1 MPLLK
6 LSLTSLFWA
15 MLLFL
20 GQAAIAGMSP
30 ASVSAWRFL
39 LAAAILVPLI
49 HTREGI
55 DWSGLRRHAIP
66 LTVMAFIGVG
76 LFNLFL
82 FHGIQGTSA
91 VNASLIM
98 GLCPIMIAC
107 LSAALTGEPIQ
118 RREVVGLALSVA
130 GAALVVSGGSLKSL
144 LALRLQKG
152 DLLVLAAAGCWALY
166 SALPK
171 RFITDLPT
179 SQITTATVS
188 MGALMIG
195 AYALLTQADFMH
207 WPGLKVSSSILLM
220 SLFGTVLVFLWWND
234 GVRQIGPRRAA
245 PFMNI
250 VPVFA
255 VLIGLGL
262 GQTITA
268 AQVIGGLLVVSGVA
282 TGLTRQADRKP
293 SVQMTTAELMKP
305 NEPARTS

>member
-39 LAAAILVPLI
+39 LAAAVLVPLI
-49 HTREGI
+49 HVREGI
-55 DWSGLRRHAIP
+55 NWNGLRRHAIP

-91 VNASLIM
+91 VNASLFM

-130 GAALVVSGGSLKSL
+130 GAALVVSGGSLESL

-171 RFITDLPT
+171 RFITDLPS

-188 MGALMIG
+188 LGALMIG

-207 WPGLKVSSSILLM
+207 WPGLRVSSSILLM

-250 VPVFA
+250 VPMFA

-268 AQVIGGLLVVSGVA
+268 TQLIGGLLVVSGVA
-282 TGLTRQADRKP
+282 TGLTRQTGSKWPRK
-293 SVQMTTAELMKP
+293 
-305 NEPARTS
+305 

>member
-6 LSLTSLFWA
+6 LSFTSFLWA
-15 MLLFL
+15 TLLFL
-20 GQAAIAGMSP
+20 GQAATEGMSP

-39 LAAAILVPLI
+39 LAALFLIPLI
-49 HTREGI
+49 HVREGI
-55 DWSGLRRHAIP
+55 DWQGIRRHILT

-82 FHGIQGTSA
+82 FHGIQKTSA

-107 LSAALTGEPIQ
+107 LSAVLTGEPLR
-118 RREVVGLALSVA
+118 RRESLGLTLSVL
-130 GAALVVSGGSLKSL
+130 GAVLVVSGGSLQSL
-144 LALRLQKG
+144 LAIRLQQG
-152 DLLVLAAAGCWALY
+152 DLLVLAAAGCWAVY
-166 SALPK
+166 SALPR
-171 RFITDLPT
+171 RFIPDLST
-179 SQITTATVS
+179 SQITTATVG

-195 AYALLTQADFMH
+195 VYALLTQADFMH
-207 WPGLKVSSSILLM
+207 WPSPKVTASILVM

-268 AQVIGGLLVVSGVA
+268 AQIAGGLLVIGGVGA
-282 TGLTRQADRKP
+282 GLTRQ
-293 SVQMTTAELMKP
+293 
-305 NEPARTS
+305 PA

>member
-1 MPLLK
+1 MLLLK
-6 LSLTSLFWA
+6 LCLTSLFWA

-20 GQAAIAGMSP
+20 GQAAIAGMS
-30 ASVSAWRFL
+30 ATSVSAWRFL

-49 HTREGI
+49 HAREGI
-55 DWSGLRRHAIP
+55 DWHGLRRHTII
-66 LTVMAFIGVG
+66 LVIMAFVGVG

-98 GLCPIMIAC
+98 GLCPIMITC
-107 LSAALTGEPIQ
+107 LSAALTGEHIQ
-118 RREVVGLALSVA
+118 RREVIGLALSVA
-130 GAALVVSGGSLKSL
+130 GAVLVVSGGSLESL
-144 LALRLQKG
+144 LALQLQKG
-152 DLLVLAAAGCWALY
+152 DLLVIAAAGCWALY

-171 RFITDLPT
+171 RFITDLPS
-179 SQITTATVS
+179 SQITAATVS

-195 AYALLTQADFMH
+195 AYALLTQADFMR
-207 WPGLKVSSSILLM
+207 WPGLEVSSSILLM
-220 SLFGTVLVFLWWND
+220 SIFGTVLVFLWWND

-255 VLIGLGL
+255 VLIGLSL
-262 GQTITA
+262 GQAITA

-282 TGLTRQADRKP
+282 ASLTQQATRKAGP
-293 SVQMTTAELMKP
+293 
-305 NEPARTS
+305 TS

>member
-6 LSLTSLFWA
+6 LSFTSLFWA

-49 HTREGI
+49 HVREGI

-76 LFNLFL
+76 LFNLLL

-130 GAALVVSGGSLKSL
+130 GAALVVSGGSLESL

-171 RFITDLPT
+171 RFITDLPS

-220 SLFGTVLVFLWWND
+220 SVFGTVLVFLWWND

-245 PFMNI
+245 PFMNV
-250 VPVFA
+250 VPLFA

-268 AQVIGGLLVVSGVA
+268 AQLIGGLLVISGVA
-282 TGLTRQADRKP
+282 TGLTRQADKKP
-293 SVQMTTAELMKP
+293 AMQMTTAELMKL
-305 NEPARTS
+305 NEPKRTS

>member
-6 LSLTSLFWA
+6 LSFTSLFWA

-49 HTREGI
+49 HIREGI

-107 LSAALTGEPIQ
+107 LSATLTGEPIQ

-130 GAALVVSGGSLKSL
+130 GAALVVSGGSLESL

-171 RFITDLPT
+171 RFITDLPS

-220 SLFGTVLVFLWWND
+220 SVFGTVLVFLWWND

-245 PFMNI
+245 PFMNV

-282 TGLTRQADRKP
+282 TGLTRQPDKKP
-293 SVQMTTAELMKP
+293 AMQMTTAELMKP
-305 NEPARTS
+305 NEPTRTS